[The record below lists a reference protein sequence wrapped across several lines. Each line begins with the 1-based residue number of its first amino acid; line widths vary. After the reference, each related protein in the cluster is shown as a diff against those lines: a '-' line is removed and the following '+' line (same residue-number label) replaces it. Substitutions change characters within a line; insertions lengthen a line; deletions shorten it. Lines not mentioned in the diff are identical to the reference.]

1 MDAKAK
7 EAYADEL
14 FERVLAETRASF
26 EAKYTCEIRLDLA
39 QLLIRVSQSRLGL
52 RHPLNNGEAT
62 RTAQKVISGIVRR
75 LRADGYPANAEA
87 MEKGND
93 PAYDVPRV

>member
-39 QLLIRVSQSRLGL
+39 QLLILVSQRG
-52 RHPLNNGEAT
+52 
-62 RTAQKVISGIVRR
+62 
-75 LRADGYPANAEA
+75 
-87 MEKGND
+87 
-93 PAYDVPRV
+93 